1 MIGFLNVIKP
11 GGITSHDLV
20 NRVRKIF
27 GIKRVGHAGTLDPM
41 ATGVMIVAL
50 GGCCRLLQ
58 FVPGDKTY
66 LADILL
72 GTRTDTDDIEGEVL
86 ERTDDLSGLDREC
99 IHEAVLAFSGKQ
111 HQVPPLYSA
120 IKQGGMKMY
129 DLARRGQAPAVL
141 AARPV
146 EIYSIESLLID
157 PPAVRI
163 RVSCSKGTYIRSIA
177 RDLGD
182 RLGVGGCL
190 SALVRERSAS
200 FELADALSLEEL
212 AELKEK
218 DRLQDAL
225 VAPSFTLGLAE
236 LPVDRDTARR
246 LAHGQSVP
254 KESLATGKDAT
265 LEKRFLI
272 ALEDSLI
279 ALVKLEDGEIKPEVV
294 LKHAAEI

>member
-86 ERTDDLSGLDREC
+86 ERTEDLSGLDKSA
-99 IHEAVLAFSGKQ
+99 INQAVQAFAGKQ
-111 HQVPPLYSA
+111 HQVPPIYSA

-141 AARPV
+141 PTRPV
-146 EIYSIESLLID
+146 EIYSIEVLLIE
-157 PPAVRI
+157 PPVVRI

-182 RLGVGGCL
+182 RLSVGGCL
-190 SALVRERSAS
+190 SALVRERSA
-200 FELADALSLEEL
+200 FFDLADGLSLEEL

-225 VAPSFTLGLAE
+225 VSPTFALGLTE

-246 LAHGQSVP
+246 LAHGQSIP

-279 ALVKLEDGEIKPEVV
+279 ALVKLEDEEIKPEVV